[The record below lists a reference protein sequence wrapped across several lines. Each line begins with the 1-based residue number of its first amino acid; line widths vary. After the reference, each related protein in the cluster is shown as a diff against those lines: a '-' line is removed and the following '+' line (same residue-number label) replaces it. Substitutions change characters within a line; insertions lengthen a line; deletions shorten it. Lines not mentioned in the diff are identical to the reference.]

1 MIYIPVVYFSFLS
14 LVLYKRHKKI
24 DIATII
30 SLIFAVSGLCSVLID
45 INDYR
50 EFDTANY
57 QISFIPAF
65 LYCFL
70 LTLCILPISSC
81 NIINKTNITPVRNVK
96 LIKLIS
102 IVAVIWFG
110 LTLYLGRNNLF
121 YVLTNDMSE
130 IRADVYAGYGVGE
143 AWMSRL
149 PAPIRLVFSLLNLT
163 FGCPWILLFLG
174 FYTMIGNRVPLKYSY
189 FLLIA
194 SLSGPLDGIM
204 GADRSATAYWI
215 ISAITVYF
223 IFQEQLPK
231 KVKKQ
236 LLLLGLV
243 VFIALVAYLIAM
255 TVSRF
260 GKSYSGSAW
269 ESVIRYLGIPYINFC
284 YFFDN
289 YKLPFHHFGIIFPF
303 TSEYLLNIPSGGTVI
318 QAEMTRLSHMETGT
332 FYTFIGHIIVGVGQF
347 WAIVITL
354 IYAMISFISL
364 GQINRK
370 VRLDIVSIYVYFAFS
385 SVILLGI
392 FGHYYASATKTFSL
406 IVMYF
411 IVKLLRK

>member
-1 MIYIPVVYFSFLS
+1 MIYIPLVYFSFLS
-14 LVLYKRHKKI
+14 FVLYKRHKKI
-24 DIATII
+24 NIATII
-30 SLIFAVSGLCSVLID
+30 SLMFAISGLFSVLVD

-50 EFDTANY
+50 GYETANY
-57 QISFIPAF
+57 QISFVPTF

-81 NIINKTNITPVRNVK
+81 DIMDKVRIIPVRKVQ

-102 IVAVIWFG
+102 IISVIWFV
-110 LTLYLGRNNLF
+110 LKLYLGRNNLV

-130 IRADVYAGYGVGE
+130 IRADVYAGFGVGE
-143 AWMSRL
+143 SWMNSL
-149 PAPIRLVFSLLNLT
+149 PTPIRLIFSLLNLT
-163 FGCPWILLFLG
+163 FGCPWTLLFLG

-189 FLLIA
+189 LLLIA
-194 SLSGPLDGIM
+194 SVSGPLDGIM

-215 ISAITVYF
+215 IAAITVY
-223 IFQEQLPK
+223 ILFQEQLPK

-236 LLLLGLV
+236 LLILGLV
-243 VFIALVAYLIAM
+243 FFIALVAYLIAM

-260 GKSYSGSAW
+260 GESEGAW

-318 QAEMTRLSHMETGT
+318 QAEMTRLSHFETGT
-332 FYTFIGHIIVGVGQF
+332 FYTFIGQIIVGVGQF
-347 WAIVITL
+347 WAIIFTL
-354 IYAMISFISL
+354 IYSFSSFRTL
-364 GQINRK
+364 GQINKKAR
-370 VRLDIVSIYVYFAFS
+370 VDIVSLYIYFAFV

-392 FGHYYASATKTFSL
+392 FVHYYASAAKTFSL
-406 IVMYF
+406 IAMYF
-411 IVKLLRK
+411 IVKIIRK